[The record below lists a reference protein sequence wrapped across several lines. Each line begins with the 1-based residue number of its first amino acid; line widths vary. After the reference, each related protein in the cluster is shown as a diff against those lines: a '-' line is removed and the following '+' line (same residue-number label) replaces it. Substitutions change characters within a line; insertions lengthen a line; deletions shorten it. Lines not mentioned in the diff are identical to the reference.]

1 MSLPL
6 KRNENDPKM
15 KHNFETTEQKKNQ
28 ICKSFEKRCGTESL
42 PRTSNDARLKT
53 MHILKAEVN
62 TSNKDKKTDGKESE
76 TDLLPKNSQLINPC
90 ETLRCALNYI
100 RQKNRDTILQ
110 GLGLVTQLS
119 RSHPAML
126 EPHMKRINQTVCQ
139 QLNSTYTFAARYACQ
154 AAKELFKT
162 MQNTARPEFDEIV
175 SRLLNRTADSN
186 KLIRFDANSALD
198 YMVLYISPI
207 SSVRALVW
215 RGPSHKNPLA
225 SIATAR
231 LLLCIATI
239 VGVNVLF
246 TSAIYQK
253 TRKRMLEAAAHLMDD
268 TNLEAKNTAKSLF
281 EMFVKDEHF
290 EQLFYNEVDQKIVDR
305 LHNTITIMRY
315 KDKANV

>member
-1 MSLPL
+1 
-6 KRNENDPKM
+6 
-15 KHNFETTEQKKNQ
+15 
-28 ICKSFEKRCGTESL
+28 
-42 PRTSNDARLKT
+42 
-53 MHILKAEVN
+53 AEVDIC
-62 TSNKDKKTDGKESE
+62 NKDKKTDGKESE
-76 TDLLPKNSQLINPC
+76 TDLLPKNSQLINTC

-100 RQKNRDTILQ
+100 SK
-110 GLGLVTQLS
+110 
-119 RSHPAML
+119 
-126 EPHMKRINQTVCQ
+126 KTVRTH
-139 QLNSTYTFAARYACQ
+139 LAARYACQ
-154 AAKELFKT
+154 ATKELLKQCRT
-162 MQNTARPEFDEIV
+162 QPGLSLMRYI

-186 KLIRFDANSALD
+186 KVIRFDANSALD
-198 YMVLYISPI
+198 DTWFVHFAHKQ
-207 SSVRALVW
+207 VEGTGVE
-215 RGPSHKNPLA
+215 GPSHKNPLA
-225 SIATAR
+225 RIATAR